1 MKSLKQLL
9 KLLTLFSFVL
19 LVLFLDPSRA
29 IPAQSNWVEVAS
41 NSSAIQFID
50 TQSIQYKK
58 EILSLRTKHSEINP
72 ENQETLNTNIY
83 QIQIDCRNRLF
94 KEQGEKWKKSVG
106 NKLLT
111 ETIINSCTY

>member
-1 MKSLKQLL
+1 MNSLKQLF
-9 KLLTLFSFVL
+9 KLFTLFSFS
-19 LVLFLDPSRA
+19 LFLLLLSPYRA
-29 IPAQSNWVEVAS
+29 SAIQPNWVEVAS

-58 EILSLRTKHSEINP
+58 EILSLTTKYSEINP
-72 ENQETLNTNIY
+72 ENQETLNENIY

-94 KEQGEKWKKSVG
+94 KEQGEKWEKSVG
-106 NKLLT
+106 NKLIT

>member
-1 MKSLKQLL
+1 MNALKQLF
-9 KLLTLFSFVL
+9 KLVTVSFVL
-19 LVLFLDPSRA
+19 FVLFLAPFRA
-29 IPAQSNWVEVAS
+29 ISAQSNWVEVAS

-58 EILSLRTKHSEINP
+58 EILSVTTKYSEINP
-72 ENQETLNTNIY
+72 QNQETLNTNIY

-106 NKLLT
+106 NKLVT